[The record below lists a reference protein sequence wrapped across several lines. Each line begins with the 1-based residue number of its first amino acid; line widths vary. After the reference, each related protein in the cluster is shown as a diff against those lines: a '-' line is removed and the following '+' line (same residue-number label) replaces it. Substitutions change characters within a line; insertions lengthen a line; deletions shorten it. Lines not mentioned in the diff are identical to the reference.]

1 MAIVEAEHQRFL
13 EHLAATDTPA
23 NVQRFAELV
32 HQNIDALAEVGS
44 VRRARSARLAPIV
57 IEGMKTPL
65 QTRQVA
71 ASAGQVTQQRAFR
84 LARLQVGPFRGFMT
98 PETFDL
104 SRDITLVYGPNG
116 SGKTSF
122 CEALEYAMLGAV
134 GEAKA
139 KRIDQ
144 KLYCDNARVKN
155 HAAPQLAG
163 VTAQGTPFRILPN
176 ETDFRFCF
184 IEKNRLDDFARIAA
198 KTPGDQKLLIA
209 TLFGIEQF
217 ANFVRGFNSEL
228 DNNLTLLGPKGQDLA
243 RKKITV
249 AASTQI
255 VQQFELKKVAL
266 NEAALNVAVAFDP
279 TKSFKELRS
288 WLRGTG
294 EQPGQLAIVKAEL
307 DKPRA
312 KVFDVTEVGLQ
323 TFIDEVK
330 SIGKQLVPIRTKLQ
344 QRASEVSF
352 SQLYKAVNALANGA
366 GECPACRT
374 PLDQVTVNPFERA
387 TAGIAQLKELGD
399 LQEQEVKL
407 KEQLADQVSRLL
419 IAMHAS
425 VNAANNVAPDEVA
438 AANLP
443 DLPNETSGKWMAVW
457 MDEDD
462 RAFKALLQLLS
473 RVEEADKAARDL
485 EAKRIKLMAE
495 RERLQDLQTDFT
507 RLEGRFEALKKDLST
522 AKIAIEAFETQN
534 KKLLEEVET
543 EKLMVAHHEVVKA
556 AYDAY
561 FAKLRGYLDVLPAQL
576 VKGLGEQAKELYNAF
591 NRGDHLND
599 QLLTLSLLLAENEKI
614 QVELAGAPGQK
625 FDALH
630 IFSEGHVRCLGLA
643 ILLAKNLDQGCQVV
657 IFDDVVNAI
666 DDEHRDGIWRT
677 FLGEGR
683 LDGKQIILTSH
694 AEEFLTRIQ
703 QELGAKK
710 AAEIGRYHFLP
721 HLGEYHLRVDTEPPS
736 KNYLLLAQE
745 ALSNHQKRDALRN
758 ARAAL
763 ESLTD
768 RIWKWLGKI
777 GDGELDL
784 TLNRPGAP
792 VGLYNKCGKLLSALK
807 KQQLA
812 AAYPAAGGMITGLN
826 GLLGVGGQSIEWRSL
841 NKGTHDET
849 RDHEFDIATVRAIV
863 VSLTTLDAA
872 LQSPSKPNPLHGGA
886 VMLR

>member
-1 MAIVEAEHQRFL
+1 MATVEAEHQRFL

-32 HQNIDALAEVGS
+32 HQNIDTLVEVGS

-57 IEGMKTPL
+57 IEGMRPPL
-65 QTRQVA
+65 QNRQVA
-71 ASAGQVTQQRAFR
+71 ASAGQVTQQAFR
-84 LARLQVGPFRGFMT
+84 LAGLQVGPFRGFIA
-98 PETFDL
+98 PVTFDL

-122 CEALEYAMLGAV
+122 CEALEYAMLGTV

-155 HAAPQLAG
+155 HAVPNLAG
-163 VTAQGTPFRILPN
+163 ITAQGNPFRIKPN

-228 DNNLTLLGPKGQDLA
+228 DGNLILLGPKGQDLA
-243 RKKITV
+243 QKRIAV
-249 AASTQI
+249 AASTQV
-255 VQQFELKKVAL
+255 VQQFEDKKAAL
-266 NEAALNVAVAFDP
+266 NEEARRVAVAFDS
-279 TKSFKELRS
+279 TKSFKELRN
-288 WLRGTG
+288 WLRGTD
-294 EQPGQLAIVKAEL
+294 EQLGRLAIVKAEL

-312 KVFDVTEVGLQ
+312 KVFDVTAVGLQ
-323 TFIDEVK
+323 TFIDGVK
-330 SIGKQLVPIRTKLQ
+330 SISRKLGQTRGTLQ

-352 SQLYKAVNALANGA
+352 SQLYKAVNDLANGA
-366 GECPACRT
+366 DECPACRT

-387 TAGIAQLKELGD
+387 TVGIAQLKELGD
-399 LQEQEVKL
+399 LQEKEAKL
-407 KEQLADQVSRLL
+407 KEQLAGEVSRLL
-419 IAMHAS
+419 IAMHAA
-425 VNAANNVAPDEVA
+425 VNAAKAIVLDEIA

-443 DLPNETSGKWMAVW
+443 DLPDETSGKWLAVW
-457 MDEDD
+457 MDVDE

-473 RVEEADKAARDL
+473 HVEEADKAAREL
-485 EAKRIKLMAE
+485 EAKRTMMVAE
-495 RERLQDLQTDFT
+495 RERLQDLQTAFT
-507 RLEGRFEALKKDLST
+507 RLEGSFEALMKDLNA
-522 AKIAIEAFETQN
+522 AKTAIETFEAQN
-534 KKLLEEVET
+534 KKLLEEVEA
-543 EKLMVAHHEVVKA
+543 EKLMVKHHGDVKA
-556 AYDAY
+556 AYDVY
-561 FAKLRGYLDVLPAQL
+561 LAKLKVYLDVLPAQL

-591 NRGDHLND
+591 NRGDHPND
-599 QLLTLSLLLAENEKI
+599 QLVTLSLPLAENEKI

-683 LDGKQIILTSH
+683 LNGKQVILTSH

-710 AAEIGRYHFLP
+710 AGEIGRYHFLP
-721 HLGEYHLRVDTEPPS
+721 HLGEYHLRVDTAPPS
-736 KNYLLLAQE
+736 KNYVLLAQE
-745 ALSNHQKRDALRN
+745 AVSNHQKRDALRN

-792 VGLYNKCGKLLSALK
+792 VELYNKCGKLLSALK

-812 AAYPAAGGMITGLN
+812 VTYPAAVGMMTGLN
-826 GLLGVGGQSIEWRSL
+826 GLLGVGGQSIEWTYL

-849 RDHEFDIATVRAIV
+849 RDHEFDIATVKTIV
-863 VSLTTLDAA
+863 GCLTTLDTS
-872 LQSPSKPNPLHGGA
+872 LQTPPKPNPQHGVA
-886 VMLR
+886 AMPA